1 MASKKIKAAKKNVKV
16 ALKTNMMAITFFLSN
31 RSAKYPLK
39 GGTRTLGIICRNVT
53 KPTFKDDPDMFQVSH
68 PIDTIKAHVAAPPA
82 RFALHKIL

>member
-39 GGTRTLGIICRNVT
+39 GGTRTLGII
-53 KPTFKDDPDMFQVSH
+53 
-68 PIDTIKAHVAAPPA
+68 
-82 RFALHKIL
+82 